1 MIIDKDKFKEYIN
14 DKHSESIHINEIK
27 SISINNMKYHK
38 DQLSK
43 DSKYL
48 IIPAFSLGRTQ
59 EIVFV
64 LDKLHEV
71 VDKNGFVELVMIRPI
86 WSGWKVVN
94 ENNTR
99 KELIGTWAYRD
110 NRTSNR
116 FSLESYQEC
125 LVEVRN
131 KKLESIGI

>member
-14 DKHSESIHINEIK
+14 DKFSESIHISEIN
-27 SISINNMKYHK
+27 SISINNMRYYK
-38 DQLSK
+38 DQVPK
-43 DSKYL
+43 DSKY
-48 IIPAFSLGRTQ
+48 
-59 EIVFV
+59 
-64 LDKLHEV
+64 HEV
-71 VDKNGFVELVMIRPI
+71 VEKNGFVELVMIRPI

-116 FSLESYQEC
+116 FILEAYQEW

>member
-1 MIIDKDKFKEYIN
+1 MLTPSNIMRSKKLLF
-14 DKHSESIHINEIK
+14 
-27 SISINNMKYHK
+27 NNSNFPALEK
-38 DQLSK
+38 LSK
-43 DSKYL
+43 DSKY
-48 IIPAFSLGRTQ
+48 
-59 EIVFV
+59 
-64 LDKLHEV
+64 HEV

-116 FSLESYQEC
+116 FSLESYQEW

>member
-1 MIIDKDKFKEYIN
+1 MIIDKNKFKEYIN
-14 DKHSESIHINEIK
+14 DKLSESIHINEIK

-43 DSKYL
+43 DSKY
-48 IIPAFSLGRTQ
+48 
-59 EIVFV
+59 
-64 LDKLHEV
+64 HEV
-71 VDKNGFVELVMIRPI
+71 VEKNGFVDLVMIKPI

-110 NRTSNR
+110 NRTNNR
-116 FSLESYQEC
+116 FSLEAYQEW
-125 LVEVRN
+125 LVDVRD